1 MKSADTNKR
10 ADQAPTSCALDSASA
25 SRPVASRERRYG
37 YLDCLRGAVPAPKE
51 GPGAALFLLLMVG
64 GMVTIMTTFNGV
76 RHSGLSFFLTSHWLY
91 PLSYCIA
98 VALKL
103 GFANRVAGFIAGR
116 WIRPHLRGAALNVA
130 MAVLNVSIMAPLMCA
145 VVTLLLQGPDGALA
159 VIAAEAPLSV
169 AVAIAVNLLVVGP
182 TVRLL
187 YHNVILPA
195 TGVRLVG
202 IVQRAATTWAGIF
215 TG

>member
-1 MKSADTNKR
+1 
-10 ADQAPTSCALDSASA
+10 
-25 SRPVASRERRYG
+25 
-37 YLDCLRGAVPAPKE
+37 
-51 GPGAALFLLLMVG
+51 
-64 GMVTIMTTFNGV
+64 
-76 RHSGLSFFLTSHWLY
+76 
-91 PLSYCIA
+91 
-98 VALKL
+98 
-103 GFANRVAGFIAGR
+103 
-116 WIRPHLRGAALNVA
+116 

>member
-1 MKSADTNKR
+1 MKSTDMNKR

-25 SRPVASRERRYG
+25 PRLAASREHRYG
-37 YLDCLRGAVPAPKE
+37 YLDCLRGAVPAPKDA
-51 GPGAALFLLLMVG
+51 PGSALFLLLMVG

-76 RHSGLSFFLTSHWLY
+76 RHSGLGFFVTSHWLY

-103 GFANRVAGFIAGR
+103 GFANRVAGFVAGR
-116 WIRPHLRGAALNVA
+116 WIHPHLHGAALSVA
-130 MAVLNVSIMAPLMCA
+130 MAALNVSIMAPLMCA